1 MTAVVTASLTRDAR
15 DFGPVLAHLWRSS
28 DESGCSLAGL
38 PNTVEIANGDRPR
51 NRTNYLYDNLGR
63 LAGIQAPGA
72 AGAEND
78 IVFGYDAGG
87 RRTERRY
94 SNGLTTRYSYHAD
107 NSVKQVQNL
116 RASGTVISQHDYTY
130 DLYGNRLTHD
140 ETGTANDYTYVYDE
154 LNRLVSAANSAGTE
168 TFAYDPLNNLKS
180 RTAGGVTTTYNPT
193 TTTPPT
199 S

>member
-1 MTAVVTASLTRDAR
+1 M
-15 DFGPVLAHLWRSS
+15 
-28 DESGCSLAGL
+28 
-38 PNTVEIANGDRPR
+38 NPR
-51 NRTNYLYDNLGR
+51 
-63 LAGIQAPGA
+63 
-72 AGAEND
+72 
-78 IVFGYDAGG
+78 YDAGG